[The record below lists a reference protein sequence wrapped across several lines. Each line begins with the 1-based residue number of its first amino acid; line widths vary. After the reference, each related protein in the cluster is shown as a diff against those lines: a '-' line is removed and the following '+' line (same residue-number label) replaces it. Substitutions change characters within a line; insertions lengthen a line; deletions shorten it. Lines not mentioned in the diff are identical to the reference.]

1 MPQKKQLDE
10 LAKTIADHQANLTRL
25 SEAWGQK
32 IVDHLDD
39 VDRKTIAQLKTLLE
53 EVKAN
58 YKVNTARSLTQL
70 EYIRK
75 KIEKIRTKA
84 FVAAEKELR
93 KEAPDLIDNETKWSK
108 KLLSELTGEKASAFA
123 DLTDGQAQ
131 KILKSSVLIDKPWD
145 QWWTNTAYGDVM
157 RIANVVN
164 AGVVQGLTIDEMVQQ
179 IMGTKARNYTDGVL
193 STNRA
198 HARNLART
206 LCGGISNQ
214 AKDQFYRDNDD
225 VVIGVEW
232 LDTLDG
238 RTCVSCASLSR
249 KRWKPHDPHPV
260 PPRHPSCYDSETRV
274 MTDQGLK
281 YFRDLDGSELFFSFN
296 PETEQLEFVP
306 AVKHIRYSV
315 DEKLIH
321 FKNDRFDLL
330 VTKNHQ
336 MFGYR
341 KAKGCIEG
349 YKFYDAENVPKWG
362 YRIPCGAKWEGRKA
376 MLTPQRIAWLR
387 FMAFWLADGS
397 VTKRSENHYQIK
409 IAQYNNGWMREELKD
424 FPFALGH
431 QESCL
436 MFSDSRIGRYLMR
449 FGHAAE
455 KYIPADIKNS
465 SPEEI
470 RVFLDAFA
478 KTDGS
483 IRKGKFWKGYQFEDS
498 VMYFTSSERMR
509 DDLCEL
515 ILKSGGRPSVITKK
529 TKDKVQKFRNGEYT
543 INSDGYVI
551 HHLRKTGAFTK
562 SMTKTEVD
570 YCGEVFCVELE
581 RNHTLYVERNG
592 KFCWCGN
599 CRCVLIPVTEL
610 DDMGEDMPRPAAN
623 ADFMALA
630 KEEYEQKYPGKK
642 WEDLAYSTRKQ
653 KYYKAMKDFEKRTG
667 KPAYRQVPGSMNFKE
682 YFETM
687 TEDQKRDWLGPG
699 KYAEWKAGKP
709 IEAFIPPY
717 PDKAYTVK
725 ELKAMDKDSFK
736 K

>member
-1 MPQKKQLDE
+1 MSKERDQKLTE
-10 LAKTIADHQANLTRL
+10 LAQTIADHQARIEKLGSRWGAILTENLSATELDLLDSVTDFMEKHKKGIQSVTAIADLERL
-25 SEAWGQK
+25 ERK
-32 IVDHLDD
+32 IA
-39 VDRKTIAQLKTLLE
+39 K
-53 EVKAN
+53 
-58 YKVNTARSLTQL
+58 
-70 EYIRK
+70 IRK
-75 KIEKIRTKA
+75 KAFQDAFDLFHEEGMELSQNEQKWAQRVTKEITQAEGQKNVSFHLSTVKENKKTINDAFIDGMKFEEWFSGTAEADFRRIVNMVRDGVKSGMTIQQMIQAIR
-84 FVAAEKELR
+84 
-93 KEAPDLIDNETKWSK
+93 
-108 KLLSELTGEKASAFA
+108 
-123 DLTDGQAQ
+123 
-131 KILKSSVLIDKPWD
+131 
-145 QWWTNTAYGDVM
+145 
-157 RIANVVN
+157 
-164 AGVVQGLTIDEMVQQ
+164 
-179 IMGTKARNYTDGVL
+179 GTKANGYKDGIL
-193 STNRA
+193 NTTYK
-198 HARNLART
+198 HASSMART
-206 LCGGISNQ
+206 LCCGIANN

-232 LDTLDG
+232 LDTLDL
-238 RTCVSCASLSR
+238 RTCPRCGGLSR
-249 KRWKPHDPHPV
+249 KRWKTHEPHPV
-260 PPRHPSCYDSETRV
+260 PPAHHNCYDDQTRV
-274 MTDQGLK
+274 MTDRGLK

-362 YRIPCGAKWEGRKA
+362 YRIPCSAKWEGRKA

-397 VTKRSENHYQIK
+397 K
-409 IAQYNNGWMREELKD
+409 
-424 FPFALGH
+424 
-431 QESCL
+431 
-436 MFSDSRIGRYLMR
+436 
-449 FGHAAE
+449 
-455 KYIPADIKNS
+455 KYIPEDIKNS

-515 ILKSGGRPSVITKK
+515 ILKSGGRPSVTTKK

-551 HHLRKTGAFTK
+551 HHLRKTGAFTN

-581 RNHTLYVERNG
+581 RNHTLYVERHG

-610 DDMGEDMPRPAAN
+610 TDMGEDMPRPAAN

-642 WEDLAYSTRKQ
+642 WEDLAYSTRHS
-653 KYYKAMKDFEKRTG
+653 KYYKAMKDFEDRTG
-667 KPAYRQVPGSMNFKE
+667 KPAYSRVPGSMTYKD
-682 YFETM
+682 YILSLDAKT
-687 TEDQKRDWLGPG
+687 QKSFFGPE
-699 KYAEWKAGKP
+699 KYELWKNGGLSLDK
-709 IEAFIPPY
+709 FIPPY
-717 PDKAYTVK
+717 PDRAYTVK
-725 ELKAMDKDSFK
+725 ELKAMDKESFK